1 VTEFSGNEK
10 VLARCQRDFR
20 QMAGE
25 CDATNLSALSG
36 EDASAVTGRVR
47 EFLPMALAAPQATIV
62 KISVLPSHMTQ
73 ILAIA
78 EQAAEI
84 NSLECAAMAR
94 GLGILYFALLPADRG
109 EESRRRVI
117 QASEHILT
125 ECGKLDGNG
134 SIPWLPSEWPVE
146 WKESLKVWG
155 PPRGDFEQMRKVKNI
170 FDPGSILSPGRFVGS
185 L

>member
-1 VTEFSGNEK
+1 
-10 VLARCQRDFR
+10 
-20 QMAGE
+20 
-25 CDATNLSALSG
+25 
-36 EDASAVTGRVR
+36 VR
-47 EFLPMALAAPQATIV
+47 EFLPMALAAPPATIV

-73 ILAIA
+73 MLAIA

-84 NSLECAAMAR
+84 NSVEWAAMAR
-94 GLGILYFALLPADRG
+94 GLGILYFALLPADRS

-134 SIPWLPSEWPVE
+134 SIPWSPPES
-146 WKESLKVWG
+146 KDSLKVWG
-155 PPRGDFEQMRKVKNI
+155 PPRGDFEQMRKVKSI
-170 FDPGSILSPGRFVGS
+170 FDPGGILSPGRFVGG